1 MNGERRGFTLIEL
14 LVVIA
19 IIAVLAAI
27 LFPMFASA
35 KESGR
40 KTACL
45 NNLMQLGK
53 GFSMYTD
60 VWNKYPGGAPLAR
73 MGVKSTQKTNE
84 WVGWYSTQSPPY
96 PRHRMDPMSGAIY
109 PYVNN
114 EQVYTC
120 PSDSGGTY
128 PGYRI
133 YYIKAGNGPLGF
145 RLSYSMNNQVDF
157 APCSAVRMT
166 TKTVLLI
173 DEASGSYDAA
183 YSSRRGQG
191 DPIVDGYYGFGVDEP
206 ANTHGGGCNFA
217 FCDGHVAWKDSKN
230 YKNLRF
236 AL

>member
-60 VWNKYPGGAPLAR
+60 VWNKYPGGSPLYR
-73 MGVKSTQKTNE
+73 MNSHLSYE
-84 WVGWYSTQSPPY
+84 WVGWAGAAC
-96 PRHRMDPMSGAIY
+96 PRHRMDPRSGGIF

-114 EQVYTC
+114 EQIYTC
-120 PSDSGGTY
+120 PSDNGGY
-128 PGYRI
+128 YAGYRI
-133 YYIKAGNGPLGF
+133 TFIKAGTGPLGF
-145 RLSYSMNNQVDF
+145 RLSYSMNNQLDLQ
-157 APCSAVRMT
+157 ACSRVRMPT
-166 TKTVLLI
+166 RTVLLI

-183 YSSRRGQG
+183 YSSSRRG

-206 ANTHGGGCNFA
+206 SDTHGGGCNFA
-217 FCDGHVAWKDSKN
+217 FCDGHVVWKDSKN
-230 YKNLRF
+230 YKNLRWT
-236 AL
+236 L